1 MTTPA
6 PSVCPLSPWEA
17 PERIA
22 AVARLAASAGPAA
35 LARDL
40 LFASQDAG
48 HGVAACLRAMPEE
61 RRRAVAALLTEC
73 AESPVPPPGLR
84 RRALVLLAV
93 VSRGFAPDEWYER
106 WTALLEGWAQE
117 WYWAGTSDELPAVAE
132 AVLDAGRPLSD
143 EVVGLLRRS
152 AYMAN
157 EWAAVLLERTP
168 LPLLDPGEPWA
179 DRIRAELPALGAP
192 WPALVAHLLA
202 APAAPTKRW
211 DREAADILRGID
223 PDTVRRTVTPWAELA
238 AQGGGAEDGG
248 YDPCDVTAIR
258 GIARLLA
265 LLPPH
270 PDSVLALAALV
281 ERPPVKAVVAGAA
294 VRALAHLEG
303 GAGRAE
309 LTRLADR
316 VGHRGTL
323 RQIRRALAS

>member
-6 PSVCPLSPWEA
+6 PSAGLLSPWED

-22 AVARLAASAGPAA
+22 AVARLAVTAGPAG

-40 LFASQDAG
+40 LFATEHAG
-48 HGVAACLRAMPEE
+48 HGVATCLRDMPEE
-61 RRRAVAALLTEC
+61 RRRAMADLLARC
-73 AESPVPPPGLR
+73 ADAPDTAPALR
-84 RRALVLLAV
+84 RRALVLLSV

-106 WTALLEGWAQE
+106 WTALLEGWALE
-117 WYWAGTSDELPAVAE
+117 WYSAGVSDELPAVAE
-132 AVLDAGRPLSD
+132 AVLDAGKPLSD
-143 EVVGLLRRS
+143 AVVGLLRRS

-157 EWAAVLLERTP
+157 EWAAVLLERIP

-179 DRIRAELPALGAP
+179 DRIRAELPGLGAP
-192 WPALVAHLLA
+192 WPALVAHLRA

-211 DREAADILRGID
+211 DRGAADILRGVD

-238 AQGGGAEDGG
+238 AHGGGAEDGG
-248 YDPCDVTAIR
+248 YDPCDVTVIR

-270 PDSVLALAALV
+270 PDSVRALAALV

-294 VRALAHLEG
+294 VRALADLEG

-309 LTRLADR
+309 LMRLVDR
-316 VGHRGTL
+316 VGHTATL